1 MLKSLSF
8 KLGYKY
14 SFSSSFSDKYFL
26 SIISFLSK
34 NLLHSDVKKLSLLQ
48 LILLNSSSNSSFSI
62 NPISDDDDETLTVD
76 EVDGTLTE
84 DFEEV
89 SDDET
94 LTVDEVDGTL
104 IEDFE
109 EVSDDEVVLFEDEV
123 LLDEEETL
131 LDDEELLEC
140 FVDELLLSSDLS
152 LGKLDS
158 SSDDSTINNFF
169 FGLSV
174 IILYIMN
181 IIYILVILY

>member
-1 MLKSLSF
+1 
-8 KLGYKY
+8 
-14 SFSSSFSDKYFL
+14 
-26 SIISFLSK
+26 
-34 NLLHSDVKKLSLLQ
+34 LHSDVKKLSLLQ

-76 EVDGTLTE
+76 EVDGTL
-84 DFEEV
+84 
-89 SDDET
+89 
-94 LTVDEVDGTL
+94 

-123 LLDEEETL
+123 LLDEEEIL
-131 LDDEELLEC
+131 LDDEELLED